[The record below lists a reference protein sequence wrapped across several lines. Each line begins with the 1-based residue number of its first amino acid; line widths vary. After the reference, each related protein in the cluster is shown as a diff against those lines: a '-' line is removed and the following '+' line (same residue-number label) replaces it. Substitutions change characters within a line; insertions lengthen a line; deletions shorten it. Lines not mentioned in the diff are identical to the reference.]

1 MGRHALAARCSILA
15 VSLIALLSL
24 ATTRSAAQ
32 GGPCTSGTTV
42 CVKTWQQDTG
52 VDGVCSGCAYRTGLN
67 LSEGSLV
74 ANNLNTFGELCSQ
87 QLDGQVYA
95 QPLVATGRHNPKR

>member
-1 MGRHALAARCSILA
+1 MGRRALSVRFSILA
-15 VSLIALLSL
+15 VSLLSLLSL
-24 ATTRSAAQ
+24 TATHSAAQ
-32 GGPCTSGTTV
+32 GGPCTSATTI
-42 CVKTWQQDTG
+42 CITTWQQDTG
-52 VDGVCSGCAYRTGLN
+52 VDGVCSGCSYRTGLN